1 MLAVNQISKS
11 YNLAPV
17 LCGVTFTLNAGEKAG
32 LVGVNGCG
40 KTTLMRIITGLE
52 PADGGSVKFNPPDLT
67 RGYLPQGFLFSE
79 GETIQSFL
87 ARSAG
92 DLDVLTKRL
101 EELSAT
107 LAVEPGNERLGADY
121 DAVLAEIAL
130 AAGSTSQEKQVLSAL
145 GLEGIRADFPVASL
159 SGGQKT
165 RLALAG
171 VLLARPKL
179 LLLDEPT
186 NHLDIAML
194 EWLEG
199 WLGSFRGAALV
210 VSHDRAFLDTTVTSI
225 LEIDEFTH
233 ELKAYAGNYSDFIA
247 RKEAEREKQWAAY
260 RDQQGEIRRMQAD
273 ILREKTSAEYNE
285 RQASSIRIGGSEMK
299 LKGMKDHVQGIAK
312 KVAKKAKAR
321 ETKLERYLDSD
332 ARVEK
337 PKQSWEMKIE
347 FGEGEETGRDVISLE
362 HLSVGYPGLV
372 LLEDLNLKLRYGRR
386 VALTGPNGSGKTTL
400 LKVIRGELEPL
411 SGKARL
417 GARVKIGYM
426 SQEHGEL
433 EGLVN
438 PLEVIL
444 GKTGWNDTQARAF
457 LSRFLFKGDEVFTPV
472 GGLSHGERA
481 RLILAGLVAEGCN
494 LLMLDEPVNHLDIPS
509 RVRFEQALRGFHG
522 TVLAVVHDRYFIA
535 EFASE
540 IWDLREKTIR
550 VERVAAEREWSAGW
564 HLSR

>member
-11 YNLAPV
+11 YNLTPV
-17 LCGVTFTLNAGEKAG
+17 LSGVTFTLNAGEKAG

-40 KTTLMRIITGLE
+40 KTTLMRIIVGLE

-92 DLDVLTKRL
+92 DLDALTKRL
-101 EELSAT
+101 EELSAI
-107 LAVEPGNERLGADY
+107 LGSEPGNERLGTEY
-121 DAVLAEIAL
+121 DAVLAEIGL
-130 AAGSTSQEKQVLSAL
+130 VAGGTSQEKQVLSAL
-145 GLEGIRADFPVASL
+145 GLEGIRADFPVDNL

-199 WLGSFRGAALV
+199 WVRSFRGVALV
-210 VSHDRAFLDTTVTSI
+210 VSHDRTFLDSVVTRI
-225 LEIDEFTH
+225 LEIDARSH
-233 ELKAYAGNYSDFIA
+233 RLKAYEGNYSDFVA
-247 RKEAEREKQWAAY
+247 QKEAEQERQWSQY
-260 RDQQGEIRRMQAD
+260 HDQQAEIRRMKQD
-273 ILREKTSAEYNE
+273 ILREKESAAYNE
-285 RQASSIRIGGSEMK
+285 RQASSIRIGGPEMK

-321 ETKLERYLDSD
+321 ETKLERYLDSPD
-332 ARVEK
+332 RVEK
-337 PKQSWEMKIE
+337 PRQSWEMKIV
-347 FGEGEETGRDVISLE
+347 FQDAGETGRDVLVLE
-362 HLSVGYPGLV
+362 HLNAGYGEQV
-372 LLEDLNLKLRYGRR
+372 LLEDISLRLRFGRR
-386 VALTGPNGSGKTTL
+386 VALIGANGSGKTTL
-400 LKVIRGELEPL
+400 LKIILGELEPL
-411 SGKARL
+411 TGRVKL

-433 EGLVN
+433 EGAGK
-438 PLEVIL
+438 PLELIQ
-444 GKTGWNDTQARAF
+444 GRTGWNETESRAF
-457 LSRFLFKGDEVFTPV
+457 LSRYLFKGDEVFTPV
-472 GGLSHGERA
+472 ERLSYGERA
-481 RLILAGLVAEGCN
+481 RLILAALVAEGCN
-494 LLMLDEPVNHLDIPS
+494 FLMLDEPINHLDIPA
-509 RVRFEQALRGFHG
+509 RVQFEQALREFKG
-522 TVLAVVHDRYFIA
+522 TVLAVVHDRYFI
-535 EFASE
+535 ENFSSE
-540 IWDLREKTIR
+540 IWEVTDRTIR
-550 VERVAAEREWSAGW
+550 TREISGERTWSKGW

>member
-11 YNLAPV
+11 YNLTPV
-17 LCGVTFTLNAGEKAG
+17 LSGVTFTLNAGEKAG

-40 KTTLMRIITGLE
+40 KTTLMRIIVGLE

-92 DLDVLTKRL
+92 DLDALTKRL
-101 EELSAT
+101 EELSAI
-107 LAVEPGNERLGADY
+107 LGSEPGNERLGAEY

-130 AAGSTSQEKQVLSAL
+130 AAGGTSQEKQVLSAL
-145 GLEGIRADFPVASL
+145 GLEGIRADFPVDNL

-199 WLGSFRGAALV
+199 WVRSFRGVALV
-210 VSHDRAFLDTTVTSI
+210 VSHDRTFLDSVVTRI
-225 LEIDEFTH
+225 LEIDARSH
-233 ELKAYAGNYSDFIA
+233 RLKAYEGNYSDFVA
-247 RKEAEREKQWAAY
+247 QKEAEQERQWSQY
-260 RDQQGEIRRMQAD
+260 HDQQAEIRRMKQD
-273 ILREKTSAEYNE
+273 ILREKESAAYNE
-285 RQASSIRIGGSEMK
+285 RQASSIRIGGPEMK

-321 ETKLERYLDSD
+321 ETKLERYLDSPD
-332 ARVEK
+332 RVEK
-337 PKQSWEMKIE
+337 PRQSWEMKIV
-347 FGEGEETGRDVISLE
+347 FQDAGETGRDVLVLE
-362 HLSVGYPGLV
+362 HLNAGYGEQV
-372 LLEDLNLKLRYGRR
+372 LLEDISLRLRFGRR
-386 VALTGPNGSGKTTL
+386 VALIGANGSGKTTL
-400 LKVIRGELEPL
+400 LKIIRGELEPL
-411 SGKARL
+411 TGRVKL

-433 EGLVN
+433 EGAGK
-438 PLEVIL
+438 PLELIQ
-444 GKTGWNDTQARAF
+444 GRTGWNETESRAF
-457 LSRFLFKGDEVFTPV
+457 LSRYLFKGDEVFTPV
-472 GGLSHGERA
+472 ERLSYGERA
-481 RLILAGLVAEGCN
+481 RLILAALVAEGCN
-494 LLMLDEPVNHLDIPS
+494 FLMLDEPINHLDIPA
-509 RVRFEQALRGFHG
+509 RVQFEQALREFKG
-522 TVLAVVHDRYFIA
+522 TVLAVVHDRYFI
-535 EFASE
+535 ENFSSE
-540 IWDLREKTIR
+540 IWEVTDRTIR
-550 VERVAAEREWSAGW
+550 TREISGERTWSKGW

>member
-11 YNLAPV
+11 YNLTPV
-17 LCGVTFTLNAGEKAG
+17 LSGVTFTLNAGEKAG

-40 KTTLMRIITGLE
+40 KTTLMRIIVGLE

-92 DLDVLTKRL
+92 DLDALTKRL
-101 EELSAT
+101 EELSAI
-107 LAVEPGNERLGADY
+107 LGSEPGNERLGTEY
-121 DAVLAEIAL
+121 DAVLAEIGL
-130 AAGSTSQEKQVLSAL
+130 VAGGTSQEKQVLSAL
-145 GLEGIRADFPVASL
+145 GLEGIRADFPVDNL

-199 WLGSFRGAALV
+199 WVRSFRGVALV
-210 VSHDRAFLDTTVTSI
+210 VSHDRTFLDSVVTRI
-225 LEIDEFTH
+225 LEIDARSH
-233 ELKAYAGNYSDFIA
+233 RLKAYEGNYSDFVA
-247 RKEAEREKQWAAY
+247 QKEAEQERQWSQY
-260 RDQQGEIRRMQAD
+260 HDQQAEIRRMKQD
-273 ILREKTSAEYNE
+273 ILREKDSAAYNE
-285 RQASSIRIGGSEMK
+285 RQASSIRIGGPEMK

-321 ETKLERYLDSD
+321 ETKLERYLDSPD
-332 ARVEK
+332 RVEK
-337 PKQSWEMKIE
+337 PRQSWEMKIV
-347 FGEGEETGRDVISLE
+347 FQDAGETGRDVLVLE
-362 HLSVGYPGLV
+362 HLNAGYGEQV
-372 LLEDLNLKLRYGRR
+372 LLEDISLRLRFGRR
-386 VALTGPNGSGKTTL
+386 VALIGANGSGKTTL
-400 LKVIRGELEPL
+400 LKIIRGELEPL
-411 SGKARL
+411 TGRVKL

-433 EGLVN
+433 EGAGK
-438 PLEVIL
+438 PLELIQ
-444 GKTGWNDTQARAF
+444 GRTGWNETESRAY
-457 LSRFLFKGDEVFTPV
+457 LSRYLFKGDEVFTPV
-472 GGLSHGERA
+472 ERLSYGERA
-481 RLILAGLVAEGCN
+481 RLILAALVAEGCN
-494 LLMLDEPVNHLDIPS
+494 FLMLDEPINHLDIPA
-509 RVRFEQALRGFHG
+509 RVQFEQTLREFKG
-522 TVLAVVHDRYFIA
+522 TVLAVVHDRYFI
-535 EFASE
+535 ENFSSE
-540 IWDLREKTIR
+540 IWEVTDRTIR
-550 VERVAAEREWSAGW
+550 TREISGERTWSKGW

>member
-11 YNLAPV
+11 YNLTPV
-17 LCGVTFTLNAGEKAG
+17 LSGVTFTLNAGEKAG

-40 KTTLMRIITGLE
+40 KTTLMRIIVGLE

-92 DLDVLTKRL
+92 DLDALTKRL
-101 EELSAT
+101 EELSAI
-107 LAVEPGNERLGADY
+107 LGSEPGNERLGAEY

-130 AAGSTSQEKQVLSAL
+130 AAGGTSQEKQVLSAL
-145 GLEGIRADFPVASL
+145 GLEGIRADFPVDNL

-199 WLGSFRGAALV
+199 WVRSFRGVALV
-210 VSHDRAFLDTTVTSI
+210 VSHDRTFLDSVVTRI
-225 LEIDEFTH
+225 LEIDARSH
-233 ELKAYAGNYSDFIA
+233 RLKAYEGNYSDFVA
-247 RKEAEREKQWAAY
+247 QKEAEQERQWSQY
-260 RDQQGEIRRMQAD
+260 HDQQAEIRRMKQD
-273 ILREKTSAEYNE
+273 ILREKDSAAYNE
-285 RQASSIRIGGSEMK
+285 RQASSIRIGGPEMK

-321 ETKLERYLDSD
+321 ETKLERYLDSPD
-332 ARVEK
+332 RVEK
-337 PKQSWEMKIE
+337 PRQSWEMKIV
-347 FGEGEETGRDVISLE
+347 FQDAGETGRDVLVLE
-362 HLSVGYPGLV
+362 HLNAGYGEQV
-372 LLEDLNLKLRYGRR
+372 LLEDISLRLRFGRR
-386 VALTGPNGSGKTTL
+386 VALIGANGSGKTTL
-400 LKVIRGELEPL
+400 LKIILGELEPL
-411 SGKARL
+411 TGRVKL

-433 EGLVN
+433 EGAGK
-438 PLEVIL
+438 PLELIQ
-444 GKTGWNDTQARAF
+444 GRTGWNETESRAY
-457 LSRFLFKGDEVFTPV
+457 LSRYLFKGDEVFTPV
-472 GGLSHGERA
+472 ERLSYGERA
-481 RLILAGLVAEGCN
+481 RLILAALVAEGCN
-494 LLMLDEPVNHLDIPS
+494 FLMLDEPINHLDIPA
-509 RVRFEQALRGFHG
+509 RVQFEQTLREFKG
-522 TVLAVVHDRYFIA
+522 TVLAVVHDRYFI
-535 EFASE
+535 ENFSSE
-540 IWDLREKTIR
+540 IWEVTDRTIR
-550 VERVAAEREWSAGW
+550 TREISGERTWSKGW